1 MSPRTLRRSSR
12 KVRDSLVLCHFFAHD
27 VLSSLRVRGEA
38 FPQLMRLEGCFA
50 TIGLHPPFLL
60 QTLYADEAFFFCLF
74 IQSART
80 LPSAPPPSTTS
91 TSALSEFTSRRA
103 RARPR
108 RTASRSVRFPPSLIA
123 RKKKKE
129 RGIARQFAF
138 FFLSYP
144 PIRALPVGMISVC

>member
-1 MSPRTLRRSSR
+1 MRSPRTPRRSSR
-12 KVRDSLVLCHFFAHD
+12 KVRDSLVLCHIFFFSAHD

-38 FPQLMRLEGCFA
+38 FPQLMRIEGCFA
-50 TIGLHPPFLL
+50 TIGFPPL
-60 QTLYADEAFFFCLF
+60 FFYRRCMLTRLFFLF

-108 RTASRSVRFPPSLIA
+108 RTASRSVRFPFPSLSIA
-123 RKKKKE
+123 KE
-129 RGIARQFAF
+129 KEGGIACQLPF
-138 FFLSYP
+138 FFPS
-144 PIRALPVGMISVC
+144 